1 MIYLTTSSTYTP
13 QKVFNIALHED
24 STNWKLHTILIWKY
38 DQNALSL
45 SFHDD
50 SELLKAFK

>member
-13 QKVFNIALHED
+13 QKVLTLRYMKIARIENYTLFWYE
-24 STNWKLHTILIWKY
+24 NN
-38 DQNALSL
+38 DQNVLSL